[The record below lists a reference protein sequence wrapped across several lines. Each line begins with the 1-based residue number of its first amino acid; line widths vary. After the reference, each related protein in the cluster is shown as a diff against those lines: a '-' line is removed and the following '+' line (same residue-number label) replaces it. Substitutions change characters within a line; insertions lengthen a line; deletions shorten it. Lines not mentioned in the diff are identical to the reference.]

1 MEKCICRESW
11 LLGIFWERIFP
22 YFYWTTQD
30 PFSLFRQE
38 MQIFKYTLTE
48 RTLCLEA
55 YGINSVYQKLEL
67 HGNIPYLWENKIIMI
82 LEHFEIFVR
91 KTTSKSQRC
100 CNVNT
105 KSEIPRRKHNVVTM
119 LVFGRSNNVGNT
131 MLWQRF
137 DNVIQRR
144 DRKTTKTQHCYNI
157 ECQLRKSYELLLE
170 WL

>member
-1 MEKCICRESW
+1 MEKCICRKSW

-22 YFYWTTQD
+22 HFYWTTQD

-48 RTLCLEA
+48 RTLCLEV
-55 YGINSVYQKLEL
+55 YRINSVYQKLEL

-119 LVFGRSNNVGNT
+119 LVFVRSNNVGNT
-131 MLWQRF
+131 MLWQRYE
-137 DNVIQRR
+137 NAIQRR
-144 DRKTTKTQHCYNI
+144 DRKTTKTQHYSNI
-157 ECQLRKSYELLLE
+157 ECQLRKS
-170 WL
+170 

>member
-1 MEKCICRESW
+1 
-11 LLGIFWERIFP
+11 
-22 YFYWTTQD
+22 
-30 PFSLFRQE
+30 

-55 YGINSVYQKLEL
+55 YRINSVYQKLEL

-91 KTTSKSQRC
+91 KTSSKSQRC

-119 LVFGRSNNVGNT
+119 KNNQNPT
-131 MLWQRF
+131 LL
-137 DNVIQRR
+137 
-144 DRKTTKTQHCYNI
+144 QHRVPI
-157 ECQLRKSYELLLE
+157 EKEL
-170 WL
+170 

>member
-1 MEKCICRESW
+1 
-11 LLGIFWERIFP
+11 
-22 YFYWTTQD
+22 
-30 PFSLFRQE
+30 

-55 YGINSVYQKLEL
+55 YRINSVYQKLEL
-67 HGNIPYLWENKIIMI
+67 HGNIPHLWENKIIMI
-82 LEHFEIFVR
+82 LEHFKIFVR

-131 MLWQRF
+131 TL
-137 DNVIQRR
+137 
-144 DRKTTKTQHCYNI
+144 
-157 ECQLRKSYELLLE
+157 
-170 WL
+170 